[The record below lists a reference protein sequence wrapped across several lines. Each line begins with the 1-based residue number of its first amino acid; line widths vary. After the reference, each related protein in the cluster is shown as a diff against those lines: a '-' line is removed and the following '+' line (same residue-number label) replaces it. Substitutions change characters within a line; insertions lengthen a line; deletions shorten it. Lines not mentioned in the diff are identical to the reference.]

1 MKILLLT
8 KFTEGNVIGEKE
20 INISVAERIYYDDN
34 REPECCCEIKPL
46 GLTENAFRS
55 KKKKL

>member
-1 MKILLLT
+1 MKMLLLL

-34 REPECCCEIKPL
+34 REPECCEIKPF

-55 KKKKL
+55 